1 VNAAEKGQCIR
12 LTEAA
17 KLIGVSVGALRTE
30 RDRGRLV
37 IWRVAGRDWVSLE
50 EVDRLLRVMSRR
62 P

>member
-1 VNAAEKGQCIR
+1 VNTDKGQRMR
-12 LTEAA
+12 LTEVA

-50 EVDRLLRVMSRR
+50 EVGRLRREMSRK

>member
-1 VNAAEKGQCIR
+1 MSSTDNEQRMR

-17 KLIGVSVGALRTE
+17 KLVGVSVGALRTE

-37 IWRVAGRDWVSLE
+37 IWRIAGRDWVSLE
-50 EVDRLLRVMSRR
+50 EVDRLLQAVPRR

>member
-17 KLIGVSVGALRTE
+17 KRIGVSVGALRTE

-50 EVDRLLRVMSRR
+50 EVDRLLREMSRR